1 MNPRNPFELARL
13 LDQVSREYPT
23 GIPTE
28 LIRATTPA
36 TASVEAEN
44 SPEPRYHFFVGT
56 TAGELREVERSLLE
70 NIATKGLKAG
80 PEDFIIT
87 CATLEDV
94 ESLAL
99 ASAAPLVVVFGSARG
114 TGRVERANKP
124 GVLFTYGIS
133 RLVDDVTLK
142 REVWDSLKEL
152 LREAF

>member
-1 MNPRNPFELARL
+1 MNPRNAVELARL
-13 LDQVSREYPT
+13 LDQVAREYPT
-23 GIPTE
+23 GIPIE
-28 LIRATTPA
+28 LIRSTTPS
-36 TASVEAEN
+36 TASVGADN
-44 SPEPRYHFFVGT
+44 SAGPKFHFFVST
-56 TAGELREVERSLLE
+56 TAEDLPGEERSLLE

-87 CATLEDV
+87 CAAPEVV

-99 ASAAPLVVVFGSARG
+99 SSPAHFVVVFGSAIKM
-114 TGRVERANKP
+114 GRVEREDKP
-124 GVLFTYGIS
+124 GVLFTHGLS